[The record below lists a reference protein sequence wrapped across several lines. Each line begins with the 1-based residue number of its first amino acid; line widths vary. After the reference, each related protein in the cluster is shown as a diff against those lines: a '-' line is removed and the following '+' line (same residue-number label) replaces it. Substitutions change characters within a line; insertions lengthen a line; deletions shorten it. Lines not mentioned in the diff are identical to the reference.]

1 MRAAGRKYSV
11 LPDALPGLADKFA
24 TDLEALDAGEVDLS
38 EVTTGEDLAPVTPG
52 EVLREEFMRP
62 LKLSARALAR
72 DIDVPANRITEILRG
87 ERAITA
93 DTALRLGHRLKV
105 SAEFWLNLQMAH
117 DLELARRSWRPAA

>member
-1 MRAAGRKYSV
+1 MRMMWKLSTITEEAKMGEKISR
-11 LPDALPGLADKFA
+11 
-24 TDLEALDAGEVDLS
+24 EALDAGQVDLS
-38 EVTTGEDLAPVTPG
+38 DITDGENLAPVTPG
-52 EVLREEFMRP
+52 DVLREEFMRP

-87 ERAITA
+87 KRAITA

-117 DLELARRSWRPAA
+117 DLEMARRHWRPAAA

>member
-1 MRAAGRKYSV
+1 MRMRLKLSTTTEEAKMGEKISR
-11 LPDALPGLADKFA
+11 
-24 TDLEALDAGEVDLS
+24 EALDAGEVDLS
-38 EVTTGEDLAPVTPG
+38 DITDGENLAPVTPG
-52 EVLREEFMRP
+52 DVLREEFMRP

-117 DLELARRSWRPAA
+117 DLEMARRHWRPAAA

>member
-1 MRAAGRKYSV
+1 MGEKISR
-11 LPDALPGLADKFA
+11 
-24 TDLEALDAGEVDLS
+24 EALDAGQVDLS
-38 EVTTGEDLAPVTPG
+38 EVTDGEALAPVTPG
-52 EVLREEFMRP
+52 EVLREEFLRP

-93 DTALRLGHRLKV
+93 DTALRLGYRLKV

-117 DLELARRSWRPAA
+117 DLEMARRHWRPVAA